1 MGTNIYPAALTL
13 PANPT
18 PLVKEINAD
27 ASLGRYL
34 PTPTNDG
41 SYIRLPT
48 DETGNLELYN
58 AANAQVWVKAHTDIH
73 ADAEYW
79 TGVFWIDTTDEKIWV
94 WVYDEGTEPD
104 TYYLATVALSDGTV
118 ASIGSCEPGNGLYGK
133 IFTSYYAERAAMG
146 SGNLVIRDGDNQIT
160 LDTSDGSIAVATAQ
174 ITQNGAAI
182 SGAADYET
190 EDGLIY
196 VITGPVLSV
205 FPISSGQN
213 SYMQLQRGGS
223 IRYVYIPMNSPG
235 GVGGYPILWGGYVAI
250 CSASTDQAYNARFFE
265 RAAFDTW
272 LKNLCDYYGLPE

>member
-182 SGAADYET
+182 NASADYET

-196 VITGPVLSV
+196 VTAGPQVV
-205 FPISSGQN
+205 VDPAASGQY
-213 SYMQLQRGGS
+213 SYMYLQRGGS
-223 IRYVYIPMNSPG
+223 YRNVYIPMNSPG
-235 GVGGYPILWGGYVAI
+235 GAGVYPILWGGYVAI
-250 CSASTDQAYNARFFE
+250 CSSAAGKVYNARFFE
-265 RAAFDTW
+265 RAAFDAW
-272 LKNLCDYYGLPE
+272 LKNLCDYYGFPE